1 MATCSRGPLSSAAQN
16 SARRLSNTLSAMP
29 QKRWNQMSFYMFI
42 PKRTAGGSMPDDA
55 FLRHVERQ
63 LLLIA
68 KDCFDLRAK
77 ENLRL
82 LQAEVARRL
91 AVPPIILSKDTNSD
105 PEVTGQ

>member
-1 MATCSRGPLSSAAQN
+1 
-16 SARRLSNTLSAMP
+16 
-29 QKRWNQMSFYMFI
+29 MSFYMLI

-77 ENLRL
+77 ESLRL
-82 LQAEVARRL
+82 LREEVGRRL
-91 AVPPIILSKDTNSD
+91 AVPPIILSKDASD
-105 PEVTGQ
+105 PEVTGHD